1 MNSQMKK
8 YLIILI
14 VLFPLL
20 SRAQEKL
27 EAIQQKLTE
36 TDPDQVTWSLQD
48 CIDYAALNNLTVL
61 DAQLDASS
69 AAVNYKQSKQQRLPD
84 LTGSASESYSRGY
97 SIDPITSNYV
107 NQDIFSTSTSLNTSI
122 TLFQGS
128 QLNNQIDQ
136 NALLLDQS
144 ALFIE
149 EAKNNITLSLTEAYL
164 QALYYKEAIAV
175 AQNTLTGSQQESKI
189 AKSRYDAGAIAKK
202 DYSDALS
209 QEASNNYELIQA
221 QNSYEA
227 QLLLL
232 RQLLELEPETNFD
245 IVDPDIDY
253 NGSTLLLNK
262 VDVYHNA
269 LNTLPEIAA
278 SKLDI
283 DISEKDLEIAKG
295 AYLPTLSLTGS
306 LGSGYTSIQ
315 DMSFTDQFDINFNQR
330 LGLSLS
336 VPIFNRGQTKAN
348 VQNAKINIEKAN
360 IALRTQEKELYN
372 KVETAWRNAR
382 SSQEQLIAAEA
393 ARNAAKDSYELA
405 QKQYEVGA
413 INTTDLVLTQNTY
426 SNAEQNYIQAKY
438 LGILYAQLLQFYQG
452 NEIKL

>member
-1 MNSQMKK
+1 MKK
-8 YLIILI
+8 YFIILI

-61 DAQLDASS
+61 EAQLDASS
-69 AAVNYKQSKQQRLPD
+69 AAVNYKQSKQQRSPN
-84 LTGSASESYSRGY
+84 LTGNASESYSRGY

-175 AQNTLTGSQQESKI
+175 AKNTLAGSQQESKI

-232 RQLLELEPETNFD
+232 RQLLELEPETTFD

-253 NGSTLLLNK
+253 NGSTLLLDK

-382 SSQEQLIAAEA
+382 SSQEQLLAAEA

>member
-1 MNSQMKK
+1 MKK
-8 YLIILI
+8 YFIILI

-20 SRAQEKL
+20 SKAQEKL

-36 TDPDQVTWSLQD
+36 TDPDQVIWSLQD

-69 AAVNYKQSKQQRLPD
+69 AAVNYKQSKQQRLPN

-175 AQNTLTGSQQESKI
+175 AQNTLAGSQQESKI

-221 QNSYEA
+221 QNSYET

-253 NGSTLLLNK
+253 NGSTLLLDK

-360 IALRTQEKELYN
+360 IAMRTQEKELYN

-382 SSQEQLIAAEA
+382 SSQEQLLAAEA
-393 ARNAAKDSYELA
+393 ARNAAKDSYDLA

>member
-1 MNSQMKK
+1 MKK

-20 SRAQEKL
+20 SKAQEKL

-69 AAVNYKQSKQQRLPD
+69 AAVNYKQSKQQRLPN

-175 AQNTLTGSQQESKI
+175 AQNTLAGSQQESKI

-253 NGSTLLLNK
+253 NGSTLLLDK

-382 SSQEQLIAAEA
+382 SSQEQLLAAEA
-393 ARNAAKDSYELA
+393 ARNAAKDSYDLA

>member
-1 MNSQMKK
+1 MKK

-20 SRAQEKL
+20 SKAQEKL

-36 TDPDQVTWSLQD
+36 TDPDQVIWSLQD

-69 AAVNYKQSKQQRLPD
+69 AAVNYKQSKQQRLPN

-175 AQNTLTGSQQESKI
+175 AQNTLAGSQQESKI

-232 RQLLELEPETNFD
+232 RQLLELEPETTFD

-253 NGSTLLLNK
+253 NGSTLLLDK

-382 SSQEQLIAAEA
+382 SSQEQLLAAEA

>member
-1 MNSQMKK
+1 MKK

-27 EAIQQKLTE
+27 EAIQQKLSE

-48 CIDYAALNNLTVL
+48 CINYAALNNLTVL

-69 AAVNYKQSKQQRLPD
+69 AAVNYKQSKQQRLPN

-175 AQNTLTGSQQESKI
+175 AQNTLAGSQQESKI

-221 QNSYEA
+221 QNSYET

-232 RQLLELEPETNFD
+232 RQLLELEPETTFD

-253 NGSTLLLNK
+253 NGSTLLLDK

-382 SSQEQLIAAEA
+382 SSQEQLLAAEA

>member
-1 MNSQMKK
+1 MKK
-8 YLIILI
+8 YFIILI

-20 SRAQEKL
+20 SKAQEKL

-36 TDPDQVTWSLQD
+36 TDPDQVIWSLQD

-69 AAVNYKQSKQQRLPD
+69 AAVNYKQSKQQRLPN

-175 AQNTLTGSQQESKI
+175 AQNTLAGSQQESKI

-209 QEASNNYELIQA
+209 QEASNNYKLIQA

-253 NGSTLLLNK
+253 NGSTLLLDK

-306 LGSGYTSIQ
+306 FGSGYTSIQ

-382 SSQEQLIAAEA
+382 SSQEQLLAAEA

>member
-1 MNSQMKK
+1 MKK
-8 YLIILI
+8 YFIILI

-20 SRAQEKL
+20 SKAQEKL

-36 TDPDQVTWSLQD
+36 TDPDQVIWSLQD

-69 AAVNYKQSKQQRLPD
+69 AAVNYKQSKQQRLPN

-175 AQNTLTGSQQESKI
+175 AQNTLAGSQQESKI

-209 QEASNNYELIQA
+209 QEASNNYKLIQA

-253 NGSTLLLNK
+253 NGSTLLLDK

-382 SSQEQLIAAEA
+382 SSQEQLLAAEA

>member
-1 MNSQMKK
+1 MKK

-69 AAVNYKQSKQQRLPD
+69 AAVNYKQSKQQRLPN

-175 AQNTLTGSQQESKI
+175 AKNTLAGSQQESKI

-232 RQLLELEPETNFD
+232 RQLLELEPETTFD

-253 NGSTLLLNK
+253 NGSTLLLDK

-360 IALRTQEKELYN
+360 IAMRTQEKELYN

-382 SSQEQLIAAEA
+382 SSQEQLLAAEA
-393 ARNAAKDSYELA
+393 ARNAAKDSYDLA

>member
-1 MNSQMKK
+1 MKK
-8 YLIILI
+8 YFIILI

-61 DAQLDASS
+61 EAQLDASS
-69 AAVNYKQSKQQRLPD
+69 AAVNYKQSKQQRSPN
-84 LTGSASESYSRGY
+84 LTGNASESYSRGY

-175 AQNTLTGSQQESKI
+175 AKNTLAGSQQESKI

-232 RQLLELEPETNFD
+232 RQLLELEPETTFD

-253 NGSTLLLNK
+253 NGSTLLLDK

-382 SSQEQLIAAEA
+382 SSQEQLLAAEA

-426 SNAEQNYIQAKY
+426 LSLIH
-438 LGILYAQLLQFYQG
+438 I
-452 NEIKL
+452 

>member
-1 MNSQMKK
+1 MKK

-20 SRAQEKL
+20 SKAQEKL

-36 TDPDQVTWSLQD
+36 TDPDQVIWSLQD

-69 AAVNYKQSKQQRLPD
+69 AAVNYKQSKQQRLPN

-175 AQNTLTGSQQESKI
+175 AQNTLAGSQQESKI

-232 RQLLELEPETNFD
+232 RQLLELEPETTFD

-253 NGSTLLLNK
+253 NGSTLLLDK

-360 IALRTQEKELYN
+360 IAMRTQEKELYN

-382 SSQEQLIAAEA
+382 SSQEQLLAAEA
-393 ARNAAKDSYELA
+393 ARNAAKDSYDLA

>member
-1 MNSQMKK
+1 MKK
-8 YLIILI
+8 YFIILI

-20 SRAQEKL
+20 SKAQEKL

-36 TDPDQVTWSLQD
+36 TDPDQVIWSLQD

-69 AAVNYKQSKQQRLPD
+69 AAVNYKQSKQQRLPN

-175 AQNTLTGSQQESKI
+175 AQNTLAGSQQESKI

-221 QNSYEA
+221 QNSYET

-232 RQLLELEPETNFD
+232 RQLLELEPETTFD

-253 NGSTLLLNK
+253 NGSTLLLDK

-382 SSQEQLIAAEA
+382 SSQEQLLAAEA

>member
-1 MNSQMKK
+1 MKK
-8 YLIILI
+8 YFIILI

-20 SRAQEKL
+20 SKAQEKL

-36 TDPDQVTWSLQD
+36 TDPDQVIWSLQD

-69 AAVNYKQSKQQRLPD
+69 AAVNYKQSKQQRLPN

-175 AQNTLTGSQQESKI
+175 AQNTLAGSQQESKI

-232 RQLLELEPETNFD
+232 RQLLELEPETTFD

-253 NGSTLLLNK
+253 NGSTLLLDK

-382 SSQEQLIAAEA
+382 SSQEQLLAAEA
-393 ARNAAKDSYELA
+393 ARNAAKDSYDLA

>member
-1 MNSQMKK
+1 MKK
-8 YLIILI
+8 YFIILI

-20 SRAQEKL
+20 SKAQEKL

-69 AAVNYKQSKQQRLPD
+69 AAVNYKQSKQQRLPN

-175 AQNTLTGSQQESKI
+175 AENTLAGSQQESKI

-232 RQLLELEPETNFD
+232 RQLLELEPETTFD

-253 NGSTLLLNK
+253 NGSTLLLDK

-382 SSQEQLIAAEA
+382 SSQEQLLAAEA

>member
-1 MNSQMKK
+1 MKK
-8 YLIILI
+8 YFIILI

-20 SRAQEKL
+20 SKAQEKL

-61 DAQLDASS
+61 EAQLDASS
-69 AAVNYKQSKQQRLPD
+69 AAVNYKQSKQQRSPN
-84 LTGSASESYSRGY
+84 LTGNASESYSRGY

-175 AQNTLTGSQQESKI
+175 AKNTLAGSQQESKI

-253 NGSTLLLNK
+253 NGSTLLLDK

-382 SSQEQLIAAEA
+382 SSQEQLLAAEA